1 MTPPQC
7 IDQTAPPPG
16 PFRWD
21 GPTILQARDAFQ
33 HSDHGSQRQYAHDH
47 GIPRATLGFWLRHE
61 RADDPDLEPEVY
73 TFFRSGVGHHFLRRL
88 ILALF
93 LVFLF
98 GGACGLRRLSDFLHR
113 TRLNRFVASSTGALH
128 ELSKTLEVDLGDFAD
143 EERPRLAEGMEHRHI
158 ALIPDENF
166 HGGHV
171 CLVAAEAASNF
182 LFVEQYASNRDAETW
197 TTAIEQSTAG
207 LPVTVLLLCSDQAK
221 AIIACA
227 HNELGAH
234 HLPELFHGQRD
245 LCRPLMGPL
254 ERQKESAQKELHQAQ
269 ALLERCLA
277 EESRADARPERQGCP
292 KDYARLIASSQTQ
305 VKRCTRKVEQCEQN
319 QEKAHQ
325 AVRGLADDY
334 HPFDSVTGAAVEQAA
349 MAKRLE
355 QRMQT
360 LEQVARQAELGG
372 KAQESL
378 AKGRQWVQKLVAG
391 IAWFWTVVRVCVEER
406 GLSQEVEQVIYEKL
420 LPGLYGQKA
429 ARLGRT
435 VEERQQKADLAE
447 RLLREAWAADG
458 VLSRLT
464 KEEQEE
470 VRRVSKEMVGLFARS
485 SSCVEGRN
493 GRLALFHHGQ
503 TRLSAGRLKALTV
516 IHNYLTERADG
527 TTAAE
532 RFFGKKP
539 RDLFDWL
546 HQRLPDLPR
555 PAAKRNPKVTQPL
568 ALVG

>member
-1 MTPPQC
+1 MTPSQC
-7 IDQTAPPPG
+7 IDPIDPHTD

-21 GPTILQARDAFQ
+21 DSTIAQAFDAFA
-33 HSDHGSQRQYAHDH
+33 HPDHASQRQYAHDH
-47 GIPRATLGFWLRHE
+47 GIPRSTLGSWLRDE
-61 RADDPDLEPEVY
+61 SGDDPDPEPEVK
-73 TFFRSGVGHHFLRRL
+73 TFFRSGVGRRFLRRL
-88 ILALF
+88 VLALF

-128 ELSKTLEVDLGDFAD
+128 ELGKTLEADLGDFAD
-143 EERPRLAEGMEHRHI
+143 EERPRLAEGMGHRHI

-182 LFVEQYASNRDAETW
+182 LFVEQYAQRRDSETW
-197 TTAIEQSTAG
+197 AAAIEQGTAG
-207 LPVTVLLLCSDQAK
+207 LPVTVLLLCGDQAK
-221 AIIACA
+221 GIIACA

-254 ERQKESAQKELHQAQ
+254 ERQKEAAQKELRRAQ
-269 ALLERCLA
+269 ALLQTYLAEASGAGDGPEPRDRPKVNAVFIASGQARVERC
-277 EESRADARPERQGCP
+277 AREVER
-292 KDYARLIASSQTQ
+292 
-305 VKRCTRKVEQCEQN
+305 CEKN
-319 QEKAHQ
+319 QEQAHQ

-334 HPFDSVTGAAVEQAA
+334 HPFDGVTGAAVGHAA
-349 MAKRLE
+349 MATRLE
-355 QRMQT
+355 QRSQT
-360 LEQVARQAELGG
+360 LEQVARQAGLGG

-378 AKGRQWVQKLVAG
+378 AKGKQWVVKLVAS
-391 IAWFWTVVRVCVEER
+391 IAWYWSVVRVCVEELDLPR
-406 GLSQEVEQVIYEKL
+406 EVEQVVYEKL
-420 LPGLYGQKA
+420 LPGLYWQQA

-435 VEERQQKADLAE
+435 PEERRQKADLAE
-447 RLLREAWAADG
+447 RLLKDAWAAEE

-464 KEEQEE
+464 EEDRER

-516 IHNYLTERADG
+516 VHNYLTERDDG

-539 RDLFDWL
+539 RDVFDWL
-546 HQRLPDLPR
+546 LARLPDLPR
-555 PAAKRNPKVTQPL
+555 PAAKRSPKATQPL
-568 ALVG
+568 ALAG

>member
-1 MTPPQC
+1 MTPSHS
-7 IDQTAPPPG
+7 IDLGAPCTDS
-16 PFRWD
+16 FRWD
-21 GPTILQARDAFQ
+21 HSTIAQARDAFQ
-33 HSDHGSQRQYAHDH
+33 QSDHASQRQYARDHD
-47 GIPRATLGFWLRHE
+47 IPRATLGFWLRDE
-61 RADDPDLEPEVY
+61 PEDPDLEPEVID
-73 TFFRSGVGHHFLRRL
+73 FFRSRVGLRFLRR
-88 ILALF
+88 IVLALF
-93 LVFLF
+93 VVFLL
-98 GGACGLRRLSDFLHR
+98 GGACGLRRLSDFLCR
-113 TRLNRFVASSTGALH
+113 TRLNRFVASSTGTLH
-128 ELSKTLEVDLGDFAD
+128 ELGKTLEADLSDFAD
-143 EERPRLAEGMEHRHI
+143 EERPRLAEGMQHRHI

-182 LFVEQYASNRDAETW
+182 LFVEEYAHNRNSGTW
-197 TTAIEQSTAG
+197 TTAVERSTTG
-207 LPVTVLLLCSDQAK
+207 LNVTVLLLCSDQAK

-227 HNELGAH
+227 FNELGAH

-254 ERQKESAQKELHQAQ
+254 ERQKQTAQKELQQAQ
-269 ALLERCLA
+269 ALLEGYLA
-277 EESRADARPERQGCP
+277 EESRANACPERQGRH
-292 KDYARLIASSQTQ
+292 KNYAASIAASQTQ
-305 VKRCTRKVEQCEQN
+305 VEQCTRKAKQCEQN
-319 QEKAHQ
+319 QEQAHQ
-325 AVRGLADDY
+325 AVRGLGDDY

-349 MAKRLE
+349 MAERLDKRL
-355 QRMQT
+355 QT
-360 LEQVARQAELGG
+360 LEEVARQAKRGG

-378 AKGRQWVQKLVAG
+378 AKGKQWVVKLVAS
-391 IAWFWTVVRVCVEER
+391 IAWYWSVVRVCVEEL
-406 GLSQEVEQVIYEKL
+406 GLSQEAEQVIYEKL
-420 LPGLYGQKA
+420 LPGLYWQKA

-435 VEERQQKADLAE
+435 VEERQQKAELAE
-447 RLLREAWAADG
+447 RLLKDAWAGDG
-458 VLSRLT
+458 VLSQLT
-464 KEEQEE
+464 KEDREE

-516 IHNYLTERADG
+516 VHNYLTERADG

-546 HQRLPDLPR
+546 LERLPDLPR
-555 PAAKRNPKVTQPL
+555 PAAKRSPKATQPL